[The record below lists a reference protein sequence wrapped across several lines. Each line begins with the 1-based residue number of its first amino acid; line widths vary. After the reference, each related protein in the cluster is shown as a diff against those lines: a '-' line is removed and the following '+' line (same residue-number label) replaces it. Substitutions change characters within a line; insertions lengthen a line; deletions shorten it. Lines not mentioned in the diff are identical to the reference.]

1 MENTFRLVSNKSYVM
16 VHHAVNTLSE
26 NGIKHLPFI
35 ILLVNFFFG
44 VHKLQFLNYDL
55 TRN

>member
-1 MENTFRLVSNKSYVM
+1 MENTFRLVSNKAYVM